1 MNSAEQ
7 RNLLSA
13 LKQAKL
19 FSGVSEEFI
28 LGLLP
33 QFIQVTLRQGE
44 ILFYL
49 DDPSDFVYI
58 LLKGDL
64 SAVMEKDGKELII
77 GMIHPGETVGEL
89 GVLSGLSRG
98 LTVRAVTEAHLVGL
112 SGYAFGQ
119 ICQEEPSILTH
130 TMIPIVNRSLQT
142 IKFLRGEVSLCRI
155 SVFLSVDN
163 DEKTQIFKNKITEII
178 SQHQRTKLV
187 NEKNISANKYVS
199 YIELA
204 EQRNFDHLIF
214 FIDKIDDNSL
224 EFLMDKG
231 SDFYLTADGRTRI
244 IVNHEMNKFLQ
255 VINRH
260 PKTKLR
266 LILLYIDGNTTPAY
280 TKAWLDRY
288 KFFLHHH
295 VRMDHEEDY
304 QRLSRFIEG
313 TAYGLVLGGGGSKGY
328 LHLGVIKTLLEKKI
342 PIDMIGGTSI
352 GAVAGACYALTE
364 SFAETQD
371 KFHILI
377 EKCYQVLS
385 FRHVVWPL
393 VSLFSSN
400 PVTHSAQEIF
410 AKIEIENLW
419 LPFYCTSSNLSEYC
433 EVVHRAGPLWIA
445 LRSSAST
452 PGIVPPVVIRGRLH
466 VDGGLLNNLP
476 VDVMKK
482 ILGPN
487 GKIIASKL
495 SNQHPDKYK
504 YDFPPVL
511 SLKQTI
517 LSKLNF
523 ASESSYRFPNY
534 LEMFMTSLL
543 LGASSKER
551 ENALMADLLVN
562 PDLSDFRTF
571 GRLKKREN
579 KLIDLGY
586 FETLKALKNTP
597 LI

>member
-1 MNSAEQ
+1 MTSAEQ
-7 RNLLSA
+7 HSLLSA
-13 LKQAKL
+13 LKQAKI
-19 FSGVSEEFI
+19 FSAVSEEFI
-28 LGLLP
+28 LELLP
-33 QFIQVTLRQGE
+33 QFIQITLRQGE
-44 ILFYL
+44 VLFYL

-58 LLKGDL
+58 LLRGDL
-64 SAVMEKDGKELII
+64 SAVMEKDGNELVV
-77 GMIHPGETVGEL
+77 GMIHHGETVGEL

-119 ICQEEPSILTH
+119 ICREEPSILTQ

-142 IKFLRGEVSLCRI
+142 IKFLRGEISLCRI
-155 SVFLSVDN
+155 SVFFSVDN
-163 DEKTQIFKNKITEII
+163 DEKNQIFKNKMIEII
-178 SQHQRTKLV
+178 SEHQRTKLV
-187 NEKNISANKYVS
+187 VEKSISANKYVS
-199 YIELA
+199 FVELA

-214 FIDKIDDNSL
+214 FIDEIDGNSL

-231 SDFYLTADGRTRI
+231 SDFYLIADGRTRV
-244 IVNHEMNKFLQ
+244 IVNNEMNKNLHF
-255 VINRH
+255 INKH

-266 LILLYIDGNTTPAY
+266 LILLYTDGNAAPAY
-280 TKAWLDRY
+280 TKSWLDRY

-295 VRMDHEEDY
+295 IRMDHEEDY

-313 TAYGLVLGGGGSKGY
+313 TAYGLVLGGGGSKGF
-328 LHLGVIKTLLEKKI
+328 LHLGVIQALLEKKI

-352 GAVAGACYALTE
+352 GAVAAGCYALTE
-364 SFAETQD
+364 SFDETQNQ
-371 KFHILI
+371 FHILI

-385 FRHVVWPL
+385 FRHFVWPL

-400 PVTHSAQEIF
+400 PVTHTAQEIF
-410 AKIEIENLW
+410 SKVEIENLW

-433 EVVHRAGPLWIA
+433 EVVHRAGPLWKA

-452 PGIVPPVVIRGRLH
+452 PGIVPPVVIHGQLH

-487 GKIIASKL
+487 GKVIASKL

-504 YDFPPVL
+504 YDFPPIL

-523 ASESSYRFPNY
+523 GAESSYRFPNY

-551 ENALMADLLVN
+551 DNALMADLLVN

-571 GRLKKREN
+571 GRLKNKEH

-597 LI
+597 FD